1 MASLDSL
8 PSDQRA
14 VLALVLGRGRSYD
27 EIARLLS
34 INPESVRER
43 ALAALDALG
52 PQIDPA
58 RLAEADRMMI
68 GDYLLGQ
75 LPEVEVATV
84 RERLA
89 HSTDD
94 RAWARMVSS
103 ELGPVASGP
112 LPEIPLDAGA
122 ASPPPTATSAAARTP
137 VPPLASAEPAPAP
150 APAAAPPGEP
160 SPPADDTPRSSRRGG
175 MVVIGLAV
183 VVIVVLVL
191 VLHTGS
197 SNKPAHSAAA
207 TSTTPT
213 TTASSTTSSASATAR
228 AVAQINLTPTAAGS
242 RAAGIAEVLEQSS
255 VRELAIVAEHVPPN
269 TTHPNNAYAVWLYN
283 SPSDAYRLGFVNP
296 GVTSSGKLS
305 TAGRLPAN
313 ASRYKQV
320 IITTETTSRPKAPGP
335 ILLRGQATGL
345 S

>member
-1 MASLDSL
+1 
-8 PSDQRA
+8 
-14 VLALVLGRGRSYD
+14 
-27 EIARLLS
+27 
-34 INPESVRER
+34 
-43 ALAALDALG
+43 
-52 PQIDPA
+52 
-58 RLAEADRMMI
+58 
-68 GDYLLGQ
+68 
-75 LPEVEVATV
+75 
-84 RERLA
+84 
-89 HSTDD
+89 
-94 RAWARMVSS
+94 
-103 ELGPVASGP
+103 
-112 LPEIPLDAGA
+112 
-122 ASPPPTATSAAARTP
+122 
-137 VPPLASAEPAPAP
+137 
-150 APAAAPPGEP
+150 
-160 SPPADDTPRSSRRGG
+160 

-183 VVIVVLVL
+183 VVVVVVLVL

-207 TSTTPT
+207 TSTTATTPT

-228 AVAQINLTPTAAGS
+228 AVAQINLTPAAAGS
-242 RAAGIAEVLEQSS
+242 KAAGIAEVLEQSS

>member
-75 LPEVEVATV
+75 LPEAEVATV

-89 HSTDD
+89 HSANG

-150 APAAAPPGEP
+150 GRRRPPGSRRPRPTTRPAA
-160 SPPADDTPRSSRRGG
+160 
-175 MVVIGLAV
+175 
-183 VVIVVLVL
+183 
-191 VLHTGS
+191 
-197 SNKPAHSAAA
+197 
-207 TSTTPT
+207 
-213 TTASSTTSSASATAR
+213 
-228 AVAQINLTPTAAGS
+228 
-242 RAAGIAEVLEQSS
+242 RAAGGWS
-255 VRELAIVAEHVPPN
+255 
-269 TTHPNNAYAVWLYN
+269 
-283 SPSDAYRLGFVNP
+283 
-296 GVTSSGKLS
+296 
-305 TAGRLPAN
+305 
-313 ASRYKQV
+313 
-320 IITTETTSRPKAPGP
+320 
-335 ILLRGQATGL
+335 
-345 S
+345 

>member
-14 VLALVLGRGRSYD
+14 VLQLVLGRGRSYE
-27 EIARLLS
+27 EIAQLLS
-34 INPESVRER
+34 INSGSVRER

-52 PQIDPA
+52 PQIDRA

-75 LPEVEVATV
+75 LPEAEVATV

-89 HSTDD
+89 HSAGD
-94 RAWARMVSS
+94 RAWARVVSS
-103 ELGPVASGP
+103 ELEPVASGP

-122 ASPPPTATSAAARTP
+122 AAPP
-137 VPPLASAEPAPAP
+137 
-150 APAAAPPGEP
+150 PAAAPPGEP
-160 SPPADDTPRSSRRGG
+160 PRPADDAPRSSRRGG

-197 SNKPAHSAAA
+197 SRKPAHSAAA
-207 TSTTPT
+207 TSTTAT
-213 TTASSTTSSASATAR
+213 TTTASASSTTSSASATAR

-242 RAAGIAEVLEQSS
+242 KAAGIAEVLEQSS
-255 VRELAIVAEHVPPN
+255 VKELAIVAEHIPPN

-283 SPSDAYRLGFVNP
+283 SPSDAHRLGFVNP
-296 GVTSSGKLS
+296 GVTSTGKLS
-305 TAGRLPAN
+305 TAGPLPAD